1 MSALLYRIN
10 DVLSRVVSH
19 VPVGTNLGLFHLLW
33 TLLGGRLLQSRG
45 AVIPALADFGL
56 CAAAVRRAWSAL
68 AYGRWS
74 TAPLLA
80 AWQQVVQDD
89 DHWQAHRHGGYCPV
103 ACDLT
108 GFWRPRLQGCTP
120 KHYCAQAG
128 KALPAIPLGIAA
140 RIGAVGPQR
149 LAMPCLLVRAE
160 ADDPGEPALPR
171 RLLHQTQAL
180 LAPDEA
186 LVTDR
191 GFPLAQIHAAG
202 ITRYVSRGP
211 THFTARRAILPT
223 SRGKGRRP
231 TQGLLVRPLP
241 RTYKGRTLAAT
252 PADRRE
258 TWQGGTREAPCIVSA
273 QSWDHVVLP
282 DAPPDAPTFTCMVIW
297 DPRFAE
303 PLVLNTPLPLH
314 GAQAPA
320 MYRDRWP
327 VAGLPLWAKQM
338 LGAARQ
344 CVFAPTSRQR
354 LPALTLLAGS
364 ILAYTAA
371 TQPALSTGFWDRA
384 PRPTPGRLRRLL
396 AQVHCEDLQEL
407 PAHLRK
413 KQSPTAHL
421 PTGVRGHRRQKE
433 ATPMY
438 YDRPCAA

>member
-1 MSALLYRIN
+1 
-10 DVLSRVVSH
+10 
-19 VPVGTNLGLFHLLW
+19 
-33 TLLGGRLLQSRG
+33 
-45 AVIPALADFGL
+45 
-56 CAAAVRRAWSAL
+56 L

-74 TAPLLA
+74 TAPLLV

-89 DHWQAHRHGGYCPV
+89 AHWQAHRHGGYCPV

-108 GFWRPRLQGCTP
+108 GFWRPRLQGCTT

-140 RIGAVGPQR
+140 RIGAVGSQR

-160 ADDPGEPALPR
+160 ADDPGEPALQR

-211 THFTARRAILPT
+211 TNFTARRAILPT
-223 SRGKGRRP
+223 YRGKGRRP
-231 TQGLLVRPLP
+231 TKGLLVRPLP

-252 PADRRE
+252 PADRCE

-273 QSWDHVVLP
+273 QYWDNLVLP
-282 DAPPDAPTFTCMVIW
+282 DAPPDAPPFTCMVIR

-303 PLVLNTPLPLH
+303 PLLLNTPLPLH
-314 GAQAPA
+314 GAQAQA

-327 VAGLPLWAKQM
+327 VEGLPLWAKQM

-344 CVFAPTSRQR
+344 YVFAPTSRQR
-354 LPALTLLAGS
+354 LPELTLLAGS

-413 KQSPTAHL
+413 KQSATAHL
-421 PTGVRGHRRQKE
+421 PTGVCGHRRQKE